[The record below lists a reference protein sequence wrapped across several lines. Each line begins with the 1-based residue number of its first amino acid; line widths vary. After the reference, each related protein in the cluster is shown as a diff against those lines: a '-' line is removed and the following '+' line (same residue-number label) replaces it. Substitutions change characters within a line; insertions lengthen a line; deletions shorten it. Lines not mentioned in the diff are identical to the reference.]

1 MASMKRKPIVATTI
15 AVLLAAALLAGL
27 WWASRPREPAA
38 ANEAPREAALPAP
51 AASSSGPAEPAI
63 RYPVDTA
70 QSDQSAAPLD
80 FRGALDDLFGART
93 VASTFLVED
102 FARRFVAT
110 IDNLGRSGAS
120 SRLWPVVPAAGRFSV
135 AEADGAATIAAANAA
150 RYESFVRLIEG
161 VDLRRAAG
169 AYAQLYPALQR
180 AYEELGYPKSYFNDR
195 LVDVLDLLLATPEPA
210 SPAKVHLPTVNG
222 PVQPQRPWVL
232 YEFDDPQL
240 ESLAAGQKI
249 LVRMGLDNE
258 RRVKAR
264 LAELRGLIAA
274 TPTRR

>member
-1 MASMKRKPIVATTI
+1 MKRKPIVATTI
-15 AVLLAAALLAGL
+15 AVLLAAALVAGL
-27 WWASRPREPAA
+27 WWVSRPREPAA
-38 ANEAPREAALPAP
+38 ANEAPREAAVQAP
-51 AASSSGPAEPAI
+51 ASSSSGTAEPAI
-63 RYPVDTA
+63 RYPVDSA
-70 QSDQSAAPLD
+70 QTDQSAAPLD

-93 VASTFLVED
+93 VASTFLVDD

-110 IDNLGRSGAS
+110 IDNLGRPSAS

-135 AEADGAATIAAANAA
+135 AEGDGGAAIAAANAA

-169 AYAQLYPALQR
+169 AYGQLYPSLQR

-195 LVDVLDLLLATPEPA
+195 FVDVLDLLLATPEPA

-240 ESLAAGQKI
+240 ESLTAGQKI

>member
-1 MASMKRKPIVATTI
+1 MKRKPIVASAF
-15 AVLLAAALLAGL
+15 AVLVAAALGAGL
-27 WWASRPREPAA
+27 WWVSRPREPAA
-38 ANEAPREAALPAP
+38 ANEAPREAAARAP
-51 AASSSGPAEPAI
+51 ASPSSSPGEPAI
-63 RYPVDTA
+63 RYPIETA
-70 QSDQSAAPLD
+70 QSDQRAPPLD

-93 VASTFLVED
+93 VPSTFLVDD

-120 SRLWPVVPAAGRFSV
+120 SRLWPVVPTAGRFSV
-135 AEADGAATIAAANAA
+135 AEADGGAAIATANAA
-150 RYESFVRLIEG
+150 RYEPFVRLIEG
-161 VDLRRAAG
+161 VDLHRAAG
-169 AYAQLYPALQR
+169 AYIQLYPSLQR

-195 LVDVLDLLLATPEPA
+195 FVDVLDLLLATPEPA
-210 SPAKVHLPTVNG
+210 SPPKVHLPAVNG

-240 ESLAAGQKI
+240 EALAAGQKI

-264 LAELRGLIAA
+264 LAELRGLVAA

>member
-51 AASSSGPAEPAI
+51 AASSSEPAEPAI

-93 VASTFLVED
+93 VASTFLVDD

-169 AYAQLYPALQR
+169 AYGQLYPSLQR

-195 LVDVLDLLLATPEPA
+195 FVSSSTCCSPLRSRRRLPRCTCPRSTDRCSRNGRGCCTNSTTRSSNRSPRARRSSSAWA
-210 SPAKVHLPTVNG
+210 STT
-222 PVQPQRPWVL
+222 
-232 YEFDDPQL
+232 
-240 ESLAAGQKI
+240 SAA
-249 LVRMGLDNE
+249 
-258 RRVKAR
+258 
-264 LAELRGLIAA
+264 
-274 TPTRR
+274 

>member
-1 MASMKRKPIVATTI
+1 MNRKPIIATAI
-15 AVLLAAALLAGL
+15 AVAAALLAGV
-27 WWASRPREPAA
+27 WWVSRPRETVAGT
-38 ANEAPREAALPAP
+38 EAPREAVVQAPAP
-51 AASSSGPAEPAI
+51 SASGQTEPAI
-63 RYPVDTA
+63 RYPIGATQA
-70 QSDQSAAPLD
+70 DQGSPPLD

-93 VASTFLVED
+93 VASTFLVDD

-110 IDNLGRSGAS
+110 IDNLGRSSAS

-135 AEADGAATIAAANAA
+135 AESDGSASIGPANAA
-150 RYESFVRLIEG
+150 RYEPFVRLIEG
-161 VDLRRAAG
+161 VDLRRAAA
-169 AYAQLYPALQR
+169 AYTQLYPSLQR

-195 LVDVLDLLLATPEPA
+195 FVDVLDQLLATPEPA
-210 SPAKVHLPTVNG
+210 SPPKVHLPTVNG

-240 ESLAAGQKI
+240 EALTAGQKI
-249 LVRMGLDNE
+249 LVRIGLENE
-258 RRVKAR
+258 RRVKAT